1 MKKKICGND
10 INIKLGVCALA
21 GCKQCSV
28 FTLTIGPMSFRLD
41 GDSLNELIAMLHQC
55 TNSKQYEKSL
65 SGSFAS
71 YTPNSIEKH

>member
-28 FTLTIGPMSFRLD
+28 FTLSIGPMSFRLD
-41 GDSLNELIAMLHQC
+41 GDSLNELIEMLHQC
-55 TNSKQYEKSL
+55 TNSEPSEKSL

-71 YTPNSIEKH
+71 YRPNSIGKH